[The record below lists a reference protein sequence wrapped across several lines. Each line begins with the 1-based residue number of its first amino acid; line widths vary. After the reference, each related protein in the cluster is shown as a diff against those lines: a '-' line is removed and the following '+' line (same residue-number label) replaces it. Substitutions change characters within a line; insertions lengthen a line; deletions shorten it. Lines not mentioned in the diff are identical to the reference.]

1 MKRPKGKET
10 LRKFQILAAQEVAI
24 STSEARTVRYTWRW
38 FSLEWSETTKDE
50 RGMTFGL

>member
-1 MKRPKGKET
+1 
-10 LRKFQILAAQEVAI
+10 LAAQEVAI

-38 FSLEWSETTKDE
+38 CSLEWSETTKDE